1 MSAPLEIDFE
11 ARITAEVRKLGP
23 LRKTNYDVSRVAATI
38 ERVAIEVFGEV
49 LGRPMVATAEQCE
62 AAAKFV
68 IVEHLTRQ

>member
-23 LRKTNYDVSRVAATI
+23 LRKTRYDVLRVADTI
-38 ERVAIEVFGEV
+38 KRVTIEVFGEE
-49 LGRPMVATAEQCE
+49 LGRPMVATVGQCE

-68 IVEHLTRQ
+68 ITEHLTRQ